1 VTTAHRCSPHP
12 FSGFVKVLGRGK
24 TARRALTDTE
34 AEEAFG
40 MILDGAATEA
50 QIGAFLMLLRVKE
63 ETPDEVAGMVRAARA
78 RCSASGVEVRVDLEW
93 PSYAGK
99 RQHHPWYLLSA
110 LLLAGSGRR
119 VLMHG
124 CSPHAAD
131 RLFADAALQ
140 ELGIA
145 PAASWSDMQRQL
157 DARHFSYLPLGVA
170 SPALQALM
178 DRRAE
183 FGLRS
188 PVNTL
193 VRHIDPARARA
204 GLRSLHHPAYAA
216 LHVGTALALGSNNV
230 AVFRGEGGECEVRAD
245 ADTPL
250 SMVRAGSVS
259 DAVLARSLAHRSPK
273 PECPSVAALR
283 AVWDEGSHSD
293 YGIETVLSTAAVAL
307 LALDEVSDMDS
318 ARDAA
323 RQLWQRRSA
332 LPDSRT

>member
-1 VTTAHRCSPHP
+1 MKTAGPCSPNP
-12 FSGFVKVLGRGK
+12 FAGFVKVLGRGK
-24 TARRALTDTE
+24 TARRALTESE
-34 AEEAFG
+34 AEDAFG
-40 MILDGAATEA
+40 MILDGVATEA

-63 ETPDEVAGMVRAARA
+63 ETPDELAGMVRAARA
-78 RCSASGVEVRVDLEW
+78 RCPSPDAELHVDLDW

-110 LLLAGSGRR
+110 LLLAGAGRR

-131 RLFADAALQ
+131 RLFADVALQ

-145 PAASWSDMQRQL
+145 PAVSWAEIRTQL
-157 DARHFSYLPLGVA
+157 ESRHFSYLPLGVA

-193 VRHIDPARARA
+193 VRHLDPARARA

-216 LHVGTALALGSNNV
+216 LHVGSALALGSNNV

-245 ADTPL
+245 ADTAL
-250 SMVRAGSVS
+250 AIVRAGSVS
-259 DAVLARSLAHRSPK
+259 DAVVARSLAHRSPK
-273 PECPSVAALR
+273 PACPSAAALR
-283 AVWDEGSHSD
+283 AVWNEDSPSD
-293 YGIETVLSTAAVAL
+293 YGMEAILSTTAVAL

-318 ARDAA
+318 ARSAA
-323 RQLWQRRSA
+323 RELWQRRTTLAGS
-332 LPDSRT
+332 PG